1 MKSWLV
7 CMVEE
12 LVGLYGKELVGW
24 YGKELVCMVMGLV
37 SLVIGLVGLV
47 MSFN

>member
-1 MKSWLV
+1 MCLAYSREW
-7 CMVEE
+7 
-12 LVGLYGKELVGW
+12 YGKELVGW